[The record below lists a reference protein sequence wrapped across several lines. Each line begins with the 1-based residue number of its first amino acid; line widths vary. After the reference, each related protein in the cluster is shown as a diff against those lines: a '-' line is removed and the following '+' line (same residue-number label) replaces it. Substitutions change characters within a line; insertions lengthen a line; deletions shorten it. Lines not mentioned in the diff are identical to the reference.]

1 MKKTFLTA
9 VALVIMSSSALA
21 ECPSFKVQYEECR
34 SRSRISAFQISEVSV
49 RERIPYYRFLI
60 KTPSG
65 FRHLKFVADG
75 EPEEITIQTNEG
87 IELTYTQ
94 NAYCSKN
101 KVHLDVISEENFG
114 KESYEFSA
122 NNGDLKIKMFLN
134 NIMINEANC
143 KESLTL

>member
-9 VALVIMSSSALA
+9 VALVIMSTSALA
-21 ECPSFKVQYEECR
+21 ECPSFEAQYEECS
-34 SRSRISAFQISEVSV
+34 SRSRISAFQISKVSV

-65 FRHLKFVADG
+65 FKHLKFVADG

-87 IELTYTQ
+87 SELTYTQ
-94 NAYCSKN
+94 KAYCLDN
-101 KVHLDVISEENFG
+101 KVHLDVMSEENFG
-114 KESYEFSA
+114 KESYEFSTV
-122 NNGDLKIKMFLN
+122 GSDLKIGIFLN
-134 NIMINEANC
+134 NIMINEVNC